1 MSIIHQKCNVIIS
14 NVDQN
19 RKSTMLVR
27 ELTDTTYFY
36 LGGWGFWFYIL
47 KTDVIQTLFFFNI
60 NVQYLKNN
68 YLEHYLLIFLVKK
81 EVHYNL
87 LLMN

>member
-1 MSIIHQKCNVIIS
+1 MILI
-14 NVDQN
+14 
-19 RKSTMLVR
+19 R

-68 YLEHYLLIFLVKK
+68 YLDGTLFT
-81 EVHYNL
+81 NL
-87 LLMN
+87 SCEEGSSL

>member
-1 MSIIHQKCNVIIS
+1 MNK
-14 NVDQN
+14 
-19 RKSTMLVR
+19 MLKMMVNEKFYLCYLFILHLR

>member
-1 MSIIHQKCNVIIS
+1 M
-14 NVDQN
+14 
-19 RKSTMLVR
+19 
-27 ELTDTTYFY
+27 YFY

-81 EVHYNL
+81 EVHYNITNEL
-87 LLMN
+87 EIKPKKQTIFMWFL